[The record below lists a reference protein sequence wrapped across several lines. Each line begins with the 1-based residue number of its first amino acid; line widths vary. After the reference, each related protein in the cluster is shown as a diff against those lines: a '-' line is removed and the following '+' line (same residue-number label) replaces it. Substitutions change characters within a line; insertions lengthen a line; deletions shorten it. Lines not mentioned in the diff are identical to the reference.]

1 MYTTKSGD
9 TWDVIA
15 KEVYGSEYHADA
27 LMAANPEHIDTFRF
41 SAGVVLKT
49 PTVED
54 ARAGTLPPW
63 KYEAQYEYAVMWY
76 YVAAAVVVGF
86 AVAYAAMFGFDKL
99 KEALGQIKKNNE

>member
-41 SAGVVLKT
+41 SAG
-49 PTVED
+49 D

-63 KYEAQYEYAVMWY
+63 KYEAQYE
-76 YVAAAVVVGF
+76 
-86 AVAYAAMFGFDKL
+86 
-99 KEALGQIKKNNE
+99 

>member
-54 ARAGTLPPW
+54 ARAGTLPHHQHPV
-63 KYEAQYEYAVMWY
+63 ESGQDPGGPER
-76 YVAAAVVVGF
+76 
-86 AVAYAAMFGFDKL
+86 DR
-99 KEALGQIKKNNE
+99 LGGRGGLRRGEHRQGHA

>member
-15 KEVYGSEYHADA
+15 KEVYGSEYHAAA
-27 LMAANPEHIDTFRF
+27 LMAANPEHIDTFCF

-63 KYEAQYEYAVMWY
+63 KYEAQYE
-76 YVAAAVVVGF
+76 
-86 AVAYAAMFGFDKL
+86 
-99 KEALGQIKKNNE
+99 

>member
-41 SAGVVLKT
+41 SAGGRF
-49 PTVED
+49 ED
-54 ARAGTLPPW
+54 ADGGGRANGH
-63 KYEAQYEYAVMWY
+63 
-76 YVAAAVVVGF
+76 AAAVEIRG
-86 AVAYAAMFGFDKL
+86 AV
-99 KEALGQIKKNNE
+99 